1 MHLDIENIIRVIGAF
16 TAGGLMGI
24 EREFRGKPAGFRTMI
39 LICVGSCLFAIV
51 SQSFTN
57 NPDRIAANII
67 SGVGFIGAGVVFKEG
82 LHVRGITSAAT
93 IWMAAAIGMALGF
106 GLYQIAVIV
115 WVFVMAT
122 LLIIIK
128 VEEFFDNLKQVKVYN
143 ISYNLNLFS
152 YHQLESDLD
161 KLGVKYI
168 RNNISKQHETIKVI
182 YVITVSSN
190 KHEEVNK
197 MLLMN
202 PSIISYDV

>member
-39 LICVGSCLFAIV
+39 LISVGSCLFALV

-106 GLYQIAVIV
+106 GLYQIAVVV

-161 KLGVKYI
+161 NLGVKYI

>member
-1 MHLDIENIIRVIGAF
+1 MHLDYENIIRIIGAF

-51 SQSFTN
+51 SQSFTS

-106 GLYQIAVIV
+106 GLYQIAIIV
-115 WVFVMAT
+115 WAFVMAT

-128 VEEFFDNLKQVKVYN
+128 VEEFFDNMKQVKVYN
-143 ISYNLNLFS
+143 ISYNLNEYNYS
-152 YHQLESDLD
+152 DLESDFDNLNI
-161 KLGVKYI
+161 KYI
-168 RNNISKQHETIKVI
+168 RNNISKQRETIKVI
-182 YVITVSSN
+182 YTITVSSN
-190 KHEEVNK
+190 KHEDVNK
-197 MLLMN
+197 ILLEN